1 MRQGGGEGEIPLERL
16 IRVVH
21 NRDRGERWLARHRG
35 QRPYFACVL
44 GFTETALLPGIS
56 AAGASPADRRHTA
69 LADGEFLIAGPQGRP
84 RYPLPP
90 LQAGVSP
97 AAISRAI
104 VTALDIPTCLIDAG
118 LPEPL
123 PVPAIALAGAQV
135 ARCLSTGRALDRA
148 AVDQLIAAGLAWGD
162 RLGRQIGPRGYVI
175 VGECVV
181 GGTTTALGVLR
192 ALGYAADGLVNSS
205 HPQCNHGQKAALV
218 AQGFAQAAFKTMPVP
233 PREAIAALGDPM
245 QAAAAAI
252 ALAASRHGGVLLAG
266 GTQMLAV
273 YALARAIAQ
282 RERHPWHPDA
292 IAIGTTRWVID
303 DPSASAQRLAAL
315 LTEGDDAPCLLA
327 SELNFSGA
335 ALPALRAYEAGFV
348 KEGVGAGG
356 CAIAASLYGGW
367 DSNSILAAIETLL
380 RIDGPRLNER
390 SGRTSESDRAP

>member
-1 MRQGGGEGEIPLERL
+1 MGPMGSMGSRYPLERL

-21 NRDRGERWLARHRG
+21 GGDRGERWLARHRG

-69 LADGEFLIAGPQGRP
+69 LADGEFLIAGPQVRP

-90 LQAGVSP
+90 LDAGVSP

-104 VTALDIPTCLIDAG
+104 VTALDIPTCLMDAG

-123 PVPAIALAGAQV
+123 PVPAIALAGAQT
-135 ARCLSTGRALDRA
+135 ARCLSTGQALDRA
-148 AVDQLIAAGLAWGD
+148 AVDQLVAAGLAWGD
-162 RLGRQIGPRGYVI
+162 RLGRQAGPRGYVI

-218 AQGFAQAAFKTMPVP
+218 AQGLARSALKIPAP

-252 ALAASRHGGVLLAG
+252 ALAASCHGGVLLAG

-273 YALARAIAQ
+273 YAIARAIAQ
-282 RERHPWHPDA
+282 REKRPWHPDA

-335 ALPALRAYEAGFV
+335 ALAALRAYEAGFV

-367 DSNSILAAIETLL
+367 DSDGILAAIETLL
-380 RIDGPRLNER
+380 HTPP
-390 SGRTSESDRAP
+390 AKP

>member
-1 MRQGGGEGEIPLERL
+1 MPLEAS

-21 NRDRGERWLARHRG
+21 GGDRGGRWLARHRG
-35 QRPYFACVL
+35 QRPHFVCVL

-56 AAGASPADRRHTA
+56 AAGASPADRRYTA
-69 LADGEFLIAGPQGRP
+69 LADAEFLIAGPQRHP

-104 VTALDIPTCLIDAG
+104 VTALEIPTCLMDAG
-118 LPEPL
+118 LPLPL
-123 PVPAIALAGAQV
+123 PVPAIALEGAQP
-135 ARCLSTGRALDRA
+135 ARCLSTGRALDRG
-148 AVDQLIAAGLAWGD
+148 AVDQLIAAGLTWGD
-162 RLGRQIGPRGYVI
+162 RLGRQVGPQGYVI

-218 AQGFAQAAFKTMPVP
+218 ERGLAQAALSIPAD
-233 PREAIAALGDPM
+233 PRSAIAALGDPM
-245 QAAAAAI
+245 QPVAAAI

-273 YALARAIAQ
+273 YALARALAQ
-282 RERHPWHPDA
+282 GEALPWHPDA
-292 IAIGTTRWVID
+292 IAIGTTRWVVD
-303 DPSASAQRLAAL
+303 DASANAQRLAAV
-315 LTEGDDAPCLLA
+315 LTHGDDGPCLLA
-327 SELNFSGA
+327 SELNFRNA
-335 ALPALRAYEAGFV
+335 TLAPLRAYEAGFV

-367 DSNSILAAIETLL
+367 TSDGILAALETLIRPL
-380 RIDGPRLNER
+380 LTLP
-390 SGRTSESDRAP
+390 SSSPSPPPP